1 MMSSNISIKI
11 KNIEKFYYIGSTKFQ
26 ILLNLLG
33 FKNEYKK
40 FFALK
45 NINIEILRGE
55 IVGIIGENGSG
66 KSTLLKII
74 SGIIPPSNGTC
85 EVFGNVVSI
94 IELGVGF
101 NPEFSGIDNI
111 FILARYYNF
120 SDQNINAKLDEI
132 IQFADIGDNIFQPIK
147 NYSSGMSVRLA
158 FAICI
163 NLDPNILIID
173 EALAVGDIGFQ
184 SKCYAKLKK
193 LNSEGVTIV
202 FVSHDIGSI
211 RAMSDKVLWLH
222 RSTQIDYGPTRNVCD
237 NYLSTVYGFDL
248 QTLENNNE
256 AKYDLGF
263 DYGTKNVMISN
274 YKLVN
279 QFGEPL
285 SNICIGEDIIIN
297 FNIVAEEEIQNI
309 VFGYAICDLKGT
321 YVVGSLSSNY
331 SKYELYQL
339 EKNSSYEIEIRLNNN
354 LAYGSYTIM
363 LCVEKVINLNKQHEH
378 LHVLKNILPFHSIYN
393 DNPYDIIHSLVRV
406 DTDFLVRKN
415 DF

>member
-1 MMSSNISIKI
+1 MMSSNFSIKI
-11 KNIEKFYYIGSTKFQ
+11 KNIEKFYFVGSTKFQ
-26 ILLNLLG
+26 ILLKLLG
-33 FKNEYKK
+33 FKKENKK

-74 SGIIPPSNGTC
+74 SGIIPPSIGTC
-85 EVFGNVVSI
+85 EVYGNVVSI

-120 SDQNINAKLDEI
+120 SDQNIKTKLDEI

-163 NLDPNILIID
+163 NLDPNILILD

-222 RSTQIDYGPTRNVCD
+222 RSTQIDYGPTRHVCD
-237 NYLSTVYGFDL
+237 NYLSSVYGFDL
-248 QTLENNNE
+248 QTLENNNQN
-256 AKYDLGF
+256 KYDLGF

-279 QFGEPL
+279 QIGEPL
-285 SNICIGEDIIIN
+285 RNICIGEDIIIK

-354 LAYGSYTIM
+354 LAYGSYTTM

-406 DTDFLVRKN
+406 DTDFSVRKN